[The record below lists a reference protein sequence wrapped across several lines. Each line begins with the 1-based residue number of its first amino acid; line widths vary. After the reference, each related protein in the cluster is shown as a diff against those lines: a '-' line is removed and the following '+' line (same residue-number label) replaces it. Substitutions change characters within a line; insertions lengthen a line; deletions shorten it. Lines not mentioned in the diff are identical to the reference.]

1 MTDNFSLIHNI
12 LFQKK
17 KVDLYPGDECSPWVI
32 NKGISF
38 HSPSMNQL
46 INHTANIYSSILD
59 DQEYIEFVNLIVP
72 KTSYRRVSWM
82 KSDKKTPKKNITNY
96 AKYLEISSNELA
108 DILDFLP
115 QFIEEDD
122 NKDESLKTYKTK
134 SK

>member
-1 MTDNFSLIHNI
+1 
-12 LFQKK
+12 
-17 KVDLYPGDECSPWVI
+17 
-32 NKGISF
+32 
-38 HSPSMNQL
+38 MNQL

-96 AKYLEISSNELA
+96 AKYLEISLNELA